1 MYPRRCILC
10 DGVLD
15 TPNSGVCTL
24 CESKLKYCKE
34 PACKKCGK
42 PLKNERQEY
51 CTDCRKKKHSYDQG
65 KSVWIY
71 KGDMKNSIYR
81 FKYGNRR
88 EYARFYA
95 EESVR
100 IYGRW
105 IKSKGVEVIIPI
117 PVHPK
122 RKRKRGYNQAE
133 LYAKELGKLLELPV
147 DRDSLVRVVN
157 TTPQKEL
164 DDKERRNNLKKAFKI
179 RKDSVKYRKVLV
191 VDDVY
196 TTGSTIDAAA
206 ELLRDAGADKIYFLS
221 VTIGEGY

>member
-1 MYPRRCILC
+1 MI
-10 DGVLD
+10 
-15 TPNSGVCTL
+15 
-24 CESKLKYCKE
+24 KE
-34 PACKKCGK
+34 Q
-42 PLKNERQEY
+42 EEY
-51 CTDCRKKKHSYDQG
+51 CLDCRKKKHSYDQG
-65 KSVWIY
+65 KSVWVY

-81 FKYGNRR
+81 FKYANRR

-100 IYGRW
+100 IYGGW
-105 IKSKGVEVIIPI
+105 IKSRGVEVIIPI

-147 DRDSLVRVVN
+147 DGESLVRVVN

-179 RKDSVKYRKVLV
+179 RKDSVKYKKVLI